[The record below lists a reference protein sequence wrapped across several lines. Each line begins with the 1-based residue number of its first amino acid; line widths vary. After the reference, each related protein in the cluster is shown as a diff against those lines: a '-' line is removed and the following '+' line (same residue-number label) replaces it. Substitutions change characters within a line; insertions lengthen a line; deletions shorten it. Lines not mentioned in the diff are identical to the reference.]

1 MAIDNPT
8 ILKELE
14 LKNSSFNLKSKT
26 TGKYS
31 VQDSYRENY
40 TSGFLQAINAPQDV
54 NLALK
59 DIYYATEKG
68 LIVSYREF
76 NSKIVANRKLL
87 MEKNFPNKD
96 IKDLA
101 KEERIKI
108 ETESAKIVLRELGV
122 NESAKLIY
130 STELT
135 TLRDGEYKNSPL
147 KFIPSELKVCF
158 LEPIKTEEDLL
169 KEEEEKREK
178 LIDAFLTFS
187 EDMTNEFEPIIDCFN
202 LDEIELG
209 LLSLQRKF
217 DNLDELFKENESII
231 DLYENTKLRLE
242 NQAEE
247 MKENQD
253 YLEKNLSEKVDDLFE
268 RKAFKEIKG
277 LIEQITQDFIADETI
292 ANDPKSISIKDFA
305 IQRLTEVGKVI
316 ALVGLENWEEVNFK
330 TAEELLS
337 SSLPKYFEDI
347 LHKKAEQQKLLKE
360 ENEQKLSEID
370 LTDNNSI
377 YAKLLELS
385 DKKFLFNRFF
395 DLITKDNYQVIN
407 LLIDKLD
414 NELFNFI
421 TLLGNTLKNEKF
433 ANLFENLS
441 YEVVSKLTA
450 EDFNYEGFSKVKSKN
465 LFINTLVE
473 KGTQERIELVF
484 NKILASTVRRLDIDI
499 LAKALLK
506 LRNFGFELEA
516 LAEKILPETLLELGE
531 KEELKRDNYIRNTI
545 IRTLLKWFSL
555 LDVTK
560 PLFEKIIR
568 KYPQEAVYKL
578 SKKKAEKMDLKLIVE
593 IFDLLESKNKSD
605 LEQFVLRVG
614 MDNIQKLIEFKLKQ
628 ESLDNPNNFD
638 NHYNLGV
645 NYFNGN
651 NFENAIFEFK
661 KCIGISP
668 ENHLGYY
675 NLGLAYER
683 SGRYDLAINQ
693 YKKATQ
699 LKFSFNDGYYSL
711 GSLYLSIKE
720 PFLAAQQFKKIQKN
734 DPENYDACVS
744 LGIAYE
750 DMNEVE
756 NALIEY
762 DKAIQINPDKTD
774 AFVNKAICFSSK
786 GMIDEA
792 IELLDSTLELDP
804 KNAKV
809 QFNLGLLYQQKGE
822 KSVAMAHYKVATKF
836 DPNNS
841 QAYNNLGLLYFSKVK
856 LKEAAKMWE
865 KAIEID
871 NNIDAYNNLG
881 WNYYVSQEFEKSIE
895 VYKKAKLVNPNHA
908 VLSMNLGTVYYR
920 VGEEENAIKEF
931 ETFLELEPNS
941 DSAHEVAKILKQIKE
956 NG

>member
-1 MAIDNPT
+1 MAIDNT
-8 ILKELE
+8 KILKELD
-14 LKNSSFNLKSKT
+14 LKDFSFNLKSKT

-40 TSGFLQAINAPQDV
+40 TNGFLQTVNAPQDV
-54 NLALK
+54 NLAIK
-59 DIYYATEKG
+59 NIYYATEKG
-68 LIVSYREF
+68 IIVSYREF

-101 KEERIKI
+101 KEERTKI

-147 KFIPSELKVCF
+147 KFLPTELKVIF
-158 LEPIKTEEDLL
+158 LEPVKTEADLL

-178 LIDAFLTFS
+178 LIDAFLSFS
-187 EDMTNEFEPIIDCFN
+187 EDLNKDFEPIIACFN

-209 LLSLQRKF
+209 LLSLERKYN
-217 DNLDELFKENESII
+217 NLDEIFKENEDII
-231 DLYENTKLRLE
+231 HLYQDTKSRLE
-242 NQAEE
+242 DKALE

-253 YLEKNLSEKVDDLFE
+253 YIEKKLSEKVDDLFS
-268 RKAFKEIKG
+268 RRAFKEIKP
-277 LIEQITQDFIADETI
+277 LIEEIEQDFLADETI
-292 ANDPKSISIKDFA
+292 SSDPKSISIKDFA

-330 TAEELLS
+330 TADELLK
-337 SSLPKYFEDI
+337 SSLPKYFED
-347 LHKKAEQQKLLKE
+347 LLSKKNEQQKLIKE

-370 LTDNNSI
+370 LTDTKGL
-377 YAKLLELS
+377 YDKLLELS

-395 DLITKDNYQVIN
+395 DLITKDDYQVIN
-407 LLIDKLD
+407 SLIDELDKKL
-414 NELFNFI
+414 FSFI
-421 TLLGNTLKNEKF
+421 ILLGNTLKNDKF
-433 ANLFENLS
+433 ATFFENLP
-441 YEVVSKLTA
+441 YEALSRLTA
-450 EDFNYEGFSKVKSKN
+450 EDFNYEDFSKVKSKN
-465 LFINTLVE
+465 LFINTLIE
-473 KGTQERIELVF
+473 RGTQERIELVF
-484 NKILASTVRRLDIDI
+484 NTIIASTVRRLDIDI

-516 LAEKILPETLLELGE
+516 LAEKILPEALLELGE

-578 SKKKAEKMDLKLIVE
+578 SKKKAQKMDLNLIVDV
-593 IFDLLESKNKSD
+593 FDLLESKNQSD

-614 MDNIQKLIEFKLKQ
+614 KDNIQKLIEFKLKKD
-628 ESLDNPNNFD
+628 SLDNPNNFE

-645 NYFNGN
+645 NYFNGGN
-651 NFENAIFEFK
+651 YENAIFEFK

-693 YKKATQ
+693 YKKSTQ

-720 PFLAAQQFKKIQKN
+720 PFLAVQQFKKIQKN
-734 DPENYDACVS
+734 DPENYNACVS

-750 DMNEVE
+750 DMHEVE
-756 NALIEY
+756 NALVEY
-762 DKAIQINPDKTD
+762 DKAIKIDPNKTE

-786 GMIDEA
+786 GMTDEA

-809 QFNLGLLYQQKGE
+809 QFNLGVLYQQKGE

-841 QAYNNLGLLYFSKVK
+841 QAYNNLGLLYFSKVN
-856 LKEAAKMWE
+856 LTEAAKMWE
-865 KAIEID
+865 RAIEID

-881 WNYYVSQEFEKSIE
+881 WNYYVSQDFEKAIE
-895 VYKKAKLVNPNHA
+895 VYKKAKMVNPNHA

-920 VGEEENAIKEF
+920 VGDQENAIKEF
-931 ETFLELEPNS
+931 ESFLDLEPSS
-941 DSAHEVAKILKQIKE
+941 DSAMEVSKILKQIKE